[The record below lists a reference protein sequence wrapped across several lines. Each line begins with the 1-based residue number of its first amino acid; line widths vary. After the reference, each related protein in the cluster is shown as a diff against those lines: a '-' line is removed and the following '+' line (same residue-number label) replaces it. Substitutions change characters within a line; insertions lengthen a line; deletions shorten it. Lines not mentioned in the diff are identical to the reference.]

1 MVYSVI
7 SIGLYYPFWLL
18 WQTRVANRLV
28 PQKKISTPFIAACFI
43 LSFVN
48 VLFLVPYIFSYSN
61 PTLVYAEYIVENLDV
76 VFFLIWLFKL
86 RNRINE
92 GMASRSGLYE
102 WCSGLWTFL
111 FGIFYLQYKINHL
124 SRFIDGN

>member
-7 SIGLYYPFWLL
+7 RIG
-18 WQTRVANRLV
+18 
-28 PQKKISTPFIAACFI
+28 
-43 LSFVN
+43 
-48 VLFLVPYIFSYSN
+48 
-61 PTLVYAEYIVENLDV
+61 
-76 VFFLIWLFKL
+76 

-124 SRFIDGN
+124 ARFIEGHKTDLPMEYEQ